1 MEEEIKT
8 INAKLDFM
16 KYKIKKLERYILLS
30 ESYKIKYENEKNE
43 KLSLNLMDQFNF
55 YKEKLNSTTSKAP
68 NAFGVDHLKKSD
80 V

>member
-43 KLSLNLMDQFNF
+43 KLSLNLMD
-55 YKEKLNSTTSKAP
+55 
-68 NAFGVDHLKKSD
+68 HLKKSD
-80 V
+80 A